1 MEKKNYSDSD
11 NIIIKKININGNGK
25 GQEYDKWGYLIFEGE
40 CLDGDRNGKGKE
52 YYKNGNIKF
61 EGEYLNNKK
70 WNGKLYDLLNNI
82 IYELKNGKGLIK
94 NMII

>member
-1 MEKKNYSDSD
+1 MEIEMEKEKN
-11 NIIIKKININGNGK
+11 
-25 GQEYDKWGYLIFEGE
+25 
-40 CLDGDRNGKGKE
+40 

-94 NMII
+94 NIIIVIILYLSVNIYMEITMEKLKNIIIMVY